1 MKTLFHS
8 KDEIEHAALRLHC
21 VPTDNRDALISL
33 GFEPMY
39 PQIAS
44 GYDSH
49 LWGRVVDTESSA
61 GISNHRK
68 LVVQRAY
75 LSSDAERI
83 S

>member
-1 MKTLFHS
+1 MNTLFHS

-44 GYDSH
+44 RYDSH
-49 LWGRVVDTESSA
+49 LWARVVESNGSA
-61 GISNHRK
+61 GRSKGRK

-75 LSSDAERI
+75 LS
-83 S
+83 